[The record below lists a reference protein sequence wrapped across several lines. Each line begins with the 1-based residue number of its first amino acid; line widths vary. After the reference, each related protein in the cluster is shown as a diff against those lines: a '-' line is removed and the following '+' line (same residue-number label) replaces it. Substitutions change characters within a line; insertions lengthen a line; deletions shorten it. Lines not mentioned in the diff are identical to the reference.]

1 VLKYGAVFAPTFW
14 QNYRKSGVDMFNYW
28 KTVIKYWLILALN
41 TLRFCSPTVW
51 RFVLSYPWHTSFFQY
66 KAPGVLCY
74 QGCAINM
81 LQNGAHLV
89 LCYKAVW
96 SNTVR
101 LVSCVIKAA
110 PLICLNTNIRRLS
123 PCAIKDVPLIWTK
136 GASCV
141 LCYQGW
147 ATNLVPY
154 GVPGALCYRGCAK
167 NLIQNEMPGV
177 PVLSR
182 LCH

>member
-1 VLKYGAVFAPTFW
+1 
-14 QNYRKSGVDMFNYW
+14 
-28 KTVIKYWLILALN
+28 
-41 TLRFCSPTVW
+41 
-51 RFVLSYPWHTSFFQY
+51 
-66 KAPGVLCY
+66 
-74 QGCAINM
+74 M

-89 LCYKAVW
+89 LCYKAVPIIW

-101 LVSCVIKAA
+101 LVSCAIKAA
-110 PLICLNTNIRRLS
+110 PLICLNTNIRRLL

-154 GVPGALCYRGCAK
+154 GAPGALCYRGCAT
-167 NLIQNEMPGV
+167 NLIQFEMPGFPVLSRLCHSLIWGAWHPCYQGFATNLIQSEMPGV

-182 LCH
+182 IKTVPLTLSNMGCLASCAIKNLPLICSNMRWLASYATKVVPLI